1 MQQGMINEVRSL
13 VAFSDLLDIVV
24 IIMRKNSPKG
34 LQLAEILENNK
45 KIGIGVSKRVWALQ
59 QAATQKNF

>member
-34 LQLAEILENNK
+34 LQLAEILENNPSS
-45 KIGIGVSKRVWALQ
+45 GSRVGDFSPFLGC
-59 QAATQKNF
+59 AAS